1 MTIVK
6 LTFQIKEISFDFVCS
21 QIGPNLVT
29 VVRVIDS
36 CQLQLSVL
44 TSSCR
49 IENTGVLLHSL
60 KVEIFLLLTENILK
74 LISLRNVFIMLKISR
89 KIESNNRFIFPK
101 VNLKL
106 RVAK

>member
-1 MTIVK
+1 MTIAK

-60 KVEIFLLLTENILK
+60 KEEIFLLLTENILK
-74 LISLRNVFIMLKISR
+74 LISLRKRFHNVETFK
-89 KIESNNRFIFPK
+89 KNRIKQSFYFS
-101 VNLKL
+101 
-106 RVAK
+106 